1 MKLIL
6 SLMFATVWGLTF
18 CAVVFAQEAIADKTL
33 PLLPRPWL
41 GVWRGE
47 VKAEGPNGRVDTFQM
62 ELEIG
67 EHSDPQRLKWK
78 MTYDGSQGMS
88 VRNYELVANDVVTGR
103 YAIDEGNGIN
113 IATSKIGSVLYS
125 NFSVGGQTLTTRYE
139 LLDEKP
145 AVLSF
150 ELVAS
155 PSQPAMTSRVE
166 NLEVVSLQPNTRQT
180 ARLKQVVDTLQSRPD
195 IQDRRTVWEKLKTET
210 YRGKQ
215 DDIYFVNDR
224 IGWYA
229 NGAGKIYKTS
239 DGGTTW
245 QKQLDQPGTYFRCLA
260 FLDENHGYA
269 GNIGPGYF
277 PNVLDSC
284 PLYETK
290 DGGATWQKVTTI
302 EGPPVVGL
310 CALQVLRE
318 DFIHAGKLEIRT
330 RLIGVGRVGGP
341 AKMITSDDFGA
352 TWQQVNILNLA
363 AMAFDVHFLNRRE
376 GFIAASTDVD
386 VANSHALILRTQDGG
401 ESWTKVYESS
411 RPYEL
416 TWKISFP
423 SRKVGYVT
431 IQSYNPDPKIGER
444 FVAKSIDGGETWKE
458 IPLVTNAAVREF
470 GIAFL
475 NEKIGW
481 VGAMPHGFFTSDG
494 GDSWV
499 KANLGNA
506 VNKIRFVPGDKK
518 TWVYAIG
525 SEVHRLEIP
534 DGEF

>member
-1 MKLIL
+1 MLCVL
-6 SLMFATVWGLTF
+6 SCSCIALS
-18 CAVVFAQEAIADKTL
+18 QEATTDKSS
-33 PLLPRPWL
+33 PVLPRQWL
-41 GVWRGE
+41 GFWRGE
-47 VKAEGPNGRVDTFQM
+47 VKSEGLHGKVDTFQM

-67 EHSDPQRLKWK
+67 EHTDPQRLKWK
-78 MTYDGSQGMS
+78 MTYDGSQGKS
-88 VRNYELVANDVVTGR
+88 VRNYELVASDVAAGK

-113 IATSKIGSVLYS
+113 IATSKIGSALYS

-150 ELVAS
+150 ELVTA
-155 PSQPAMTSRVE
+155 PSQPAITSRVE
-166 NLEVVSLQPNTRQT
+166 NIEVVSLQPSTRQT
-180 ARLKQVVDTLQSRPD
+180 ARLKRVADDTTPSAQVK
-195 IQDRRTVWEKLKTET
+195 QDRRTVWEKLKTEP

-229 NGAGKIYKTS
+229 NGAGKIYKTT
-239 DGGTTW
+239 DGGDTW
-245 QKQLDQPGTYFRCLA
+245 QKQFDQPGTYFRCLA

-277 PNVLDSC
+277 PNVNDTC

-290 DGGATWQKVTTI
+290 DGGTTWQKVTTI
-302 EGPPVVGL
+302 EGPSIVGL

-318 DFIHAGKLEIRT
+318 EIVNAGKLENRT

-341 AKMITSDDFGA
+341 TAMIVSDDLGA
-352 TWQQVNILNLA
+352 TWQQIDISKQA
-363 AMAFDVHFLNRRE
+363 AMAFDVHFFNRRE
-376 GFIAASTDVD
+376 GFIAASTDAD

-401 ESWTKVYESS
+401 ETWTKVYESS

-423 SRKVGYVT
+423 TRKVGYVT
-431 IQSYNPDPKIGER
+431 IQSYNPDPKIAER
-444 FVAKSIDGGETWKE
+444 FVAKSIDGGQSWQEV
-458 IPLVTNAAVREF
+458 PLVTNAAVREF

-475 NEKIGW
+475 NETTGW
-481 VGAMPHGFFTSDG
+481 VGAMPHGFFTADG
-494 GDSWV
+494 GDTWI
-499 KANLGNA
+499 KANIGNA
-506 VNKIRFVPGDKK
+506 VNKIRLVPGDQSGNKK
-518 TWVYAIG
+518 MRAYAIG
-525 SEVHRLEIP
+525 TEVHRLELL
-534 DGEF
+534 D

>member
-6 SLMFATVWGLTF
+6 SLMTPTVLVLSF
-18 CAVVFAQEAIADKTL
+18 CSAIFAQDVIADKSLQVL
-33 PLLPRPWL
+33 PSQWL

-47 VKAEGPNGRVDTFQM
+47 VKAEGPNGGVDTFQM

-78 MTYDGSQGMS
+78 MTYDGSQGKS
-88 VRNYELVANDVVTGR
+88 VRNYELVANDIAKGR
-103 YAIDEGNGIN
+103 YVIDEGNGIN
-113 IATSKIGSVLYS
+113 IPASKIGSALYS
-125 NFSVGGQTLTTRYE
+125 HFSVGGQTLTTRYE

-150 ELVAS
+150 ELVTS
-155 PSQPAMTSRVE
+155 PSQPAMTTRVE
-166 NLEVVSLQPNTRQT
+166 NLEVVSLQPSSRQT
-180 ARLKQVVDTLQSRPD
+180 ARLERVVATSQAQPD
-195 IQDRRTVWEKLKTET
+195 IQDRRTDWEKLKTEP

-260 FLDENHGYA
+260 FVDENHGYA

-277 PNVLDSC
+277 PNVLDAC

-290 DGGATWQKVTTI
+290 DGGITWQKVTTI
-302 EGPPVVGL
+302 EGQPVVGL
-310 CALQVLRE
+310 CSLQVLRE
-318 DFIHAGKLEIRT
+318 EFINAGRLEIRT

-341 AKMITSDDFGA
+341 VAMITSDDLGA
-352 TWQQVNILNLA
+352 TWQQVNVSKQA

-386 VANSHALILRTQDGG
+386 VASSHALILRTQDSG

-431 IQSYNPDPKIGER
+431 IQSYNPDPKIAER
-444 FVAKSIDGGETWKE
+444 FVAKSNDGGETWKE
-458 IPLVTNAAVREF
+458 IPLVTNTAVREF

-475 NEKIGW
+475 NENTGW
-481 VGAMPHGFFTSDG
+481 VGAMPHGFFTTDG
-494 GDSWV
+494 GDSWI
-499 KANLGNA
+499 KANIGNA
-506 VNKIRFVPGDKK
+506 VNKIRLVPGDKK
-518 TWVYAIG
+518 TWGYAIG

-534 DGEF
+534 D